1 MPLRFLFGRRS
12 QASISRAGRGY
23 GASGEDDAFT
33 GIENL
38 RGSPDNDVLIGN
50 GGRNDLIGCGGS
62 DRLNGLAGN
71 DTLRG
76 DGIGCRTIGADMM
89 IGAPKVDTVNLVECR

>member
-1 MPLRFLFGRRS
+1 VRPAFSGDYLSRRWRR
-12 QASISRAGRGY
+12 RAP
-23 GASGEDDAFT
+23 GEGDTLA

-38 RGSPDNDVLIGN
+38 QGSPYNEVLIAN
-50 GGRNDLIGCGGS
+50 SASNEMTGCGGS

-76 DGIGCRTIGADMM
+76 DGIGCGRSART
-89 IGAPKVDTVNLVECR
+89 